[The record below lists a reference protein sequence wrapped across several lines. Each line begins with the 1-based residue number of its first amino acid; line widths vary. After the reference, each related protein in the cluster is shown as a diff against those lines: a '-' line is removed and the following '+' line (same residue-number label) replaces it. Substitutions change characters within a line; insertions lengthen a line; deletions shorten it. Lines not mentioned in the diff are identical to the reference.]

1 MVNKKTL
8 KWNERCSISRSFYLL
23 VYEKQE
29 QTNWSVPVLAQKEGF
44 EPSLRLSHTTPLAGE
59 PLEPLGYFCTA
70 QCCLRFPNAIILY
83 HIFFNLSK
91 TFCRKNEKR

>member
-29 QTNWSVPVLAQKEGF
+29 QTNWSVPVLAQKEGR
-44 EPSLRLSHTTPLAGE
+44 ELSLWLSHTTPLAVD
-59 PLEPLGYFCTA
+59 FWT
-70 QCCLRFPNAIILY
+70 RNIFRIIIY
-83 HIFFNLSK
+83 VK
-91 TFCRKNEKR
+91 